1 MNPEYIA
8 LQHFIDALQVSR
20 STVLLDFKDLVLELD
35 QDHITIK
42 NNRVKGYY
50 LSGSEMEIRRY
61 MMKLIISSLADERN
75 TKVFDLFI
83 DEFNLDTFE
92 YSKLV
97 ITELSER
104 NHISFVEDRLVE
116 FIYIFIFLKARM
128 ISGKDASAEISM
140 MPDLDAM
147 KS

>member
-1 MNPEYIA
+1 MLFMNPEYIA

-42 NNRVKGYY
+42 NNRIKGYY

-83 DEFNLDTFE
+83 DDFNLDTFE

-104 NHISFVEDRLVE
+104 NHISFES
-116 FIYIFIFLKARM
+116 ITY
-128 ISGKDASAEISM
+128 
-140 MPDLDAM
+140 
-147 KS
+147 

>member
-1 MNPEYIA
+1 MLFMNPEYIA

-42 NNRVKGYY
+42 NNRIKGYY

-83 DEFNLDTFE
+83 DDFNLDTFE

-104 NHISFVEDRLVE
+104 NHISVSYTHLDVYKRQDLKFV
-116 FIYIFIFLKARM
+116 
-128 ISGKDASAEISM
+128 
-140 MPDLDAM
+140 
-147 KS
+147 